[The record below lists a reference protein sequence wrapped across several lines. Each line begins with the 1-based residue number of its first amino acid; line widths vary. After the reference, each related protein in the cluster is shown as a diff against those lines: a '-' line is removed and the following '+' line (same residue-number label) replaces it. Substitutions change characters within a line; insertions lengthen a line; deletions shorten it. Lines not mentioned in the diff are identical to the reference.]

1 MSMGDE
7 RGGGKSGL
15 WVFVC
20 GPSGVGKDS
29 VINWA
34 AQQLASRR
42 EIVFSRRL
50 VTRPSFP
57 GSDHE
62 EVSRQQ
68 LARKLGSGGLVW
80 CWEANGLHYGIEAH
94 YAAQVNAGCV
104 VVVNGSREHASGL
117 HAVAQ
122 VRVVHVVAEPG
133 KLAARLEQRGREAP
147 QEVARRLARNALFP
161 DLQADCTIVNEGAL
175 QDAGQALAD
184 YLVASAG

>member
-7 RGGGKSGL
+7 RGGDKGL
-15 WVFVC
+15 WIFVC
-20 GPSGVGKDS
+20 GPSGAGKDS

-34 AQQLASRR
+34 AQQLAQRK

-57 GSDHE
+57 GSDHD
-62 EVSRQQ
+62 EVTRQQ

-80 CWEANGLHYGIEAH
+80 CWEANGQHYGIEAH
-94 YAAQVNAGCV
+94 YAAQVKAGRV

-117 HAVAQ
+117 HAVPQ
-122 VRVVHVVAEPG
+122 VRVVHVVAEAG

-175 QDAGQALAD
+175 EDAGQVLTD
-184 YLVASAG
+184 YLMASAG